1 MKYLLVT
8 CYDYKGGEIGDT
20 GIYDSIAECLD
31 NVCDDIGENF
41 EEYVE
46 KKREVVQ
53 NKKLYA
59 GGDDGYCFQIQPLEG
74 YELKYKL
81 NQLELL
87 EAVDEITI
95 EDYEAMKKR
104 WGIE

>member
-8 CYDYKGGEIGDT
+8 CHDYKGGEIGET

-31 NVCDDIGENF
+31 NVCDDVGENF

-53 NKKLYA
+53 NRTIYA
-59 GGDDGYCFQIQPLEG
+59 GGDGYCFQIQPIKG
-74 YELKYKL
+74 YKL
-81 NQLELL
+81 KDELDDDELL
-87 EAVDEITI
+87 KAVDEITI